1 MSKKQLVVTKKKELK
16 AQLEKDNNYYL
27 EKILKELYKA
37 IDNKQT
43 WEETEI
49 KIVTIFIQELFPNI
63 LKLNKEHI
71 EEVHNYEIN
80 YKNIKIEEFLY
91 HKDGKY
97 FTERIHEYI
106 QQYKKN
112 IPDKNTVAY
121 HMTRIV
127 DTETNHLTSEIH
139 KYAFKE
145 KPFIAHL
152 FIGGCDECQQ
162 LYQDNEIYRTDEIS
176 EFPPFHPSCKCD
188 FYDWECD
195 EIEARELYPEYF
207 ENVEE

>member
-80 YKNIKIEEFLY
+80 YKKIKIEEFLY

-139 KYAFKE
+139 KYAFKG

-176 EFPPFHPSCKCD
+176 EFPPFHPSCKCE